1 MSDASHE
8 TTDSALADALWWFR
22 GFAATR
28 QTGEHDQTFG
38 LAEKLKRARSWLNSL
53 ASGEKRLVG
62 LHERELG
69 IVLTEGEFEMV
80 YDALRFGDRTPKEEV
95 EQIVGKLR
103 YAYERFSTERSAMKY
118 DPDIPF

>member
-1 MSDASHE
+1 MADFSHE
-8 TTDSALADALWWFR
+8 LADSTLADALWWFR
-22 GFAATR
+22 GYAAAR
-28 QTGEHDQTFG
+28 QTDEHDQTFG
-38 LAEKLKRARSWLNSL
+38 LAEKLRRARQWLSSL

-80 YDALRFGDRTPKEEV
+80 YDALRFGDRTPKEEI

-103 YAYERFSTERSAMKY
+103 YAYDRFSAEKSALSE